1 MFRLVINEDVKGLE
15 SMIRKSKE
23 LLHVKHPTVGGRS
36 CVIGVYLIDN
46 YMDGSSMIYLLSI
59 RRTKLSLIMPVAKI
73 Q

>member
-46 YMDGSSMIYLLSI
+46 
-59 RRTKLSLIMPVAKI
+59 
-73 Q
+73 